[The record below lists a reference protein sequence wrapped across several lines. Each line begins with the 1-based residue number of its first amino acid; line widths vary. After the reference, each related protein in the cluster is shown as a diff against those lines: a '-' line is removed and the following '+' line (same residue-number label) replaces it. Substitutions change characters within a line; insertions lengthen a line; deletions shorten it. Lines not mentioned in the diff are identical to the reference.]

1 MKLLPLLQLRL
12 QISYYSWTCLSELR
26 TISWSGYQYHI
37 FFPVNRS
44 LHFSSYIKTSCILKK
59 LNNYDDLYRKTY
71 IRHHPCQIYSRA
83 NISPS
88 LLLSSIGMWSSQK
101 TLLTQ
106 NTVPRA
112 STPTRTEPIHLST
125 LLSCGSEKQF
135 REERK
140 MLLRILKPC
149 SCPRDL
155 SERERKEKYYD
166 QHTHDSHVL
175 GRTSLQATHKLDS
188 KYNITQ
194 PEPVR
199 VNGKMFSS
207 PFFYQKLSH
216 SSGKYMSA
224 HTHLFM

>member
-12 QISYYSWTCLSELR
+12 QILYYSCTCLSELR

-88 LLLSSIGMWSSQK
+88 FLLSSIGMWSSQK

-125 LLSCGSEKQF
+125 L
-135 REERK
+135 
-140 MLLRILKPC
+140 
-149 SCPRDL
+149 
-155 SERERKEKYYD
+155 
-166 QHTHDSHVL
+166 
-175 GRTSLQATHKLDS
+175 HKLWEWKAVSWRAKDVIEDS
-188 KYNITQ
+188 ETLQLPQRPLRTWEEGEILRPAHTWQ
-194 PEPVR
+194 PCVR
-199 VNGKMFSS
+199 PHK
-207 PFFYQKLSH
+207 PASH
-216 SSGKYMSA
+216 SQIRLQVQYNTARAGQGEW
-224 HTHLFM
+224 